1 MSNRLLARLDAH
13 LFSAGVPAPVPVTLA
28 ADQILCEPGQR
39 LEHVYFPGGAIVGLV
54 YDLADGNSCE
64 IAMIG
69 HQGVLGLQDMLGEGP
84 RQHSAVVQHG
94 GLAWRMP
101 RQHLLAVFDRDSQAR
116 DLLLKF
122 SGALINQICMTS
134 VCHSHHTLEQRLARL
149 ILTLYFSTSDPALQM
164 TQERLSRLLGVRREG
179 VTLAALRLGQRG
191 LIRYQRGLLE
201 VVDCPGLVASAC
213 ECVQVMRH
221 AYAWLS
227 RPDRC

>member
-39 LEHVYFPGGAIVGLV
+39 LEHVYFPGGAIIGLV

-69 HQGVLGLQDMLGEGP
+69 HHGVLGLQDMLGEGP

-116 DLLLKF
+116 ELLLKF

-134 VCHSHHTLEQRLARL
+134 VCHRHHTLQQQLARL
-149 ILTLYFSTSDPALQM
+149 ILSMSHGTPDPALQM

-179 VTLAALRLGQRG
+179 VTLAALQLSQRG
-191 LIRYQRGLLE
+191 LIRYQRGLLK
-201 VVDCPGLVASAC
+201 VVDGPGLAASAC
-213 ECVQVMRH
+213 ECYGVTQG

-227 RPDRC
+227 PPDRC